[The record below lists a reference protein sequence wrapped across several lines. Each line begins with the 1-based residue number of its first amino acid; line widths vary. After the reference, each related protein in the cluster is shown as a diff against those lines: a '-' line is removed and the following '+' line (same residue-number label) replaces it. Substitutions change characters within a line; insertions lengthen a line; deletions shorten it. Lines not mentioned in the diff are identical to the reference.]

1 MGASMTAK
9 STAVVSQPL
18 PLAETHTPADQ
29 AALSAVLTDVHSRG
43 VAAYPIGGGTSLDY
57 GLASTTP
64 GVGIILTGLN
74 RVIDYPAR
82 DMTVTVEAGI
92 TLDALAKTLAA
103 ERQWLPVEG
112 PQPHVATL
120 GGLMATAWSGPRR
133 YGYGTMRDYV
143 IGMTAVDVR
152 GVPFKAGGRVVKN
165 VAGYDFCKLLTGS
178 LGTLGVI
185 SQITLKT
192 KPIPERSALLSCE
205 LPNLELAERLLS
217 AIIDSRTTP
226 VAVELLT
233 GPMWREHASLGMLTA
248 GGACRLVVG
257 LEGTAPEVDWMI
269 GQLAAEWRELG
280 VPTAHVISDE
290 SATKLWETL
299 NEFSGFPDAPLV
311 LKAGVLPSR
320 VTEFVAKVREVDP
333 QASIQAHAGNGIV
346 IARFEQFSPGDISNA
361 LLGRLR
367 PAAQLSGGSAIV
379 LSSNVEGWT
388 RQAWW
393 GGIGAAAPWMQKVK
407 HQFDP
412 GNLLNPGRFAYDAT
426 DA

>member
-1 MGASMTAK
+1 MKAQ
-9 STAVVSQPL
+9 STAAVSQPL

-29 AALSAVLTDVHSRG
+29 TALCAVLADVHQRG

-57 GLASTTP
+57 GLAPTTP

-92 TLDALAKTLAA
+92 TLEALGKTLAA
-103 ERQWLPVEG
+103 ERQWLPVDG
-112 PQPHVATL
+112 PQPHTATL

-178 LGTLGVI
+178 VGTLGVI

-192 KPIPERSALLSCE
+192 RPIPERSAFLACE
-205 LPNLELAERLLS
+205 LPNLELAERLLA
-217 AIIDSRTTP
+217 AIVSSRTTP
-226 VAVELLT
+226 AAVELLA
-233 GPMWREHASLGMLTA
+233 GPMWREHASLGTLTA
-248 GGACRLVVG
+248 GSSYRLVVG
-257 LEGTAPEVDWMI
+257 LEGTAPEVDWMLT
-269 GQLAAEWRELG
+269 QLAAEWRELG
-280 VPTAHVISDE
+280 VPTAHVIAGD
-290 SATKLWETL
+290 AAAKLWEML

-311 LKAGVLPSR
+311 VKASVLPSR
-320 VTEFVAKVREVDP
+320 VTEYVRLAREIDP
-333 QASIQAHAGNGIV
+333 QVSVQAHAGNGIV
-346 IARFEQFSPGDISNA
+346 IARFEQFTAGDISTA

-367 PAAQLSGGSAIV
+367 PAAQQFGGSAIV

-393 GGIGAAAPWMQKVK
+393 GGLGPAAPWMQKVK
-407 HQFDP
+407 QEFDP
-412 GNLLNPGRFAYDAT
+412 GNLLNPGRFAYDSN
-426 DA
+426 